1 MTTTTKKPAAVVTV
15 ECKDGRRSV
24 PAVWKG
30 RHLAVHLPPKADG
43 PDGVSTVRGRW
54 CVTHLATGLTASGL
68 LETSRAKAVALAR
81 AWDATFGTLAAA
93 DQGAS
98 WPAREIW
105 GRAVRRLRLQGDVWT
120 PEQAAG
126 PEQPVDSLGRLA
138 AASTPAAVHAAV
150 VAAVTGYEISAGDEA
165 AEQFPA
171 RDTVPADRLR
181 DGPDGLEM
189 HWSGRWWLVPSLGDV
204 EAWALDSVAETP
216 DGRTVEPDHPESWTR
231 ILGVV

>member
-1 MTTTTKKPAAVVTV
+1 MTGPQHVYPTRTPTHALPAMTTTTKKPAAVVTV

-30 RHLAVHLPPKADG
+30 RHLAVHLPLKADG

-54 CVTHLATGLTASGL
+54 CVTHLASGRSASGGS

-81 AWDATFGTLAAA
+81 AWDATFGTLEAA
-93 DQGAS
+93 DQGAT

-105 GRAVRRLRLQGDVWT
+105 GRAVRRLRLQGDVWS
-120 PEQAAG
+120 PEQAAA
-126 PEQPVDSLGRLA
+126 PEQPADPLARL
-138 AASTPAAVHAAV
+138 
-150 VAAVTGYEISAGDEA
+150 A

-181 DGPDGLEM
+181 DGPDGLELR
-189 HWSGRWWLVPSLGDV
+189 WSGRWWPVPALGDV

-216 DGRTVEPDHPESWTR
+216 DGRTVEPDHPEAWTR
-231 ILGVV
+231 LLGVV